1 MTYKIYINKYD
12 DAYVLHIKTDMSD
25 HPCGWRLKK
34 DGKFPLD
41 KFWFDSKLE
50 AEKAM
55 GLLQKY
61 VDDPIN
67 MTEHR
72 ERKKEKYVEE
82 RETIFG

>member
-1 MTYKIYINKYD
+1 MTIKIEKDWGGYGLW
-12 DAYVLHIKTDMSD
+12 VKTEFSY
-25 HPCGWRLKK
+25 HPCGSRLIK

-41 KFWFDSKLE
+41 KFIFDCKLE

-55 GLLQKY
+55 NLLQKY
-61 VDDPIN
+61 VNDPIN

-72 ERKKEKYVEE
+72 ERKREKYVET